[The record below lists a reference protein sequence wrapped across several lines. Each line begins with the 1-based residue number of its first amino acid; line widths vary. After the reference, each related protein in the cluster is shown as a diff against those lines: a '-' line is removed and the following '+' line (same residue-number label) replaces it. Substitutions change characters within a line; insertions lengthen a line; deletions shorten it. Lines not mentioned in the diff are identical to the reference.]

1 MKDLFNRLK
10 KSLFAAVTLFGVD
23 TTDYLPES
31 MVGYDTLGE
40 FVYQMIQFATGIAAL
55 LAVII
60 LIWNGI
66 QYILSGGD
74 EGKVDKATKGIT
86 YAIIGLILCFISILV
101 ISFILENILMVDIN
115 T

>member
-1 MKDLFNRLK
+1 MKNRMKQLPKLFT
-10 KSLFAAVTLFGVD
+10 SIALFGVNSD
-23 TTDYLPES
+23 SILPES
-31 MVGYDTLGE
+31 MVGYDNLGE
-40 FVYQMIQFATGIAAL
+40 FAYQMIQFATGIAAL

-60 LIWNGI
+60 LIYNGFM
-66 QYILSGGD
+66 YILSGGD

-86 YAIIGLILCFISILV
+86 YAIIGLILCFVSILV